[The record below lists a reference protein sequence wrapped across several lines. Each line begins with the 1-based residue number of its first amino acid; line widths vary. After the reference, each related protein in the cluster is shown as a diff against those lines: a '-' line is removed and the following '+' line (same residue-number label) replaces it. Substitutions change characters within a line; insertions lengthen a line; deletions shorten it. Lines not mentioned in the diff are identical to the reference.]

1 MKHEVVRMLSFIA
14 LLLGCVTVAA
24 AQGGPICSNSRV
36 AGEWGYTKTG
46 TIYLPTGVIAPFGS
60 IGTFALDPDGYV
72 VGTQL
77 ASVGGNVGGGELY
90 GTFTIDP
97 DCTGTMTVSVYDPSG
112 NLLRT
117 VSMSI
122 VVDDKARELRA
133 LVTSLVLP
141 NGTAL
146 PAVIT
151 GEARRIFMNLGADQ

>member
-1 MKHEVVRMLSFIA
+1 
-14 LLLGCVTVAA
+14 VAS
-24 AQGGPICSNSRV
+24 AQGGPISSNSRV

-46 TIYLPTGVIAPFGS
+46 AIYLPTGVVAPFGS
-60 IGTFALDPDGYV
+60 IGTFALDPDGTV

-77 ASVGGNVGGGELY
+77 ARVGVIVGGGELY

-97 DCTGTMTVSVYDPSG
+97 SCTGTTTVSIYDPSG

-117 VSMSI
+117 VSMSV

-141 NGTAL
+141 NDTPL

-151 GEARRIFMNLGADQ
+151 GDARRAFMSVSAEQ

>member
-1 MKHEVVRMLSFIA
+1 VKHDLVRTLSFVT
-14 LLLGCVTVAA
+14 LLLGCVTAAA
-24 AQGGPICSNSRV
+24 AQGGPACSTARV

-46 TIYLPTGVIAPFGS
+46 TIYLPTGAVAPFGS
-60 IGTFALDPDGYV
+60 IGTFALDADGYV
-72 VGTQL
+72 EGRQL
-77 ASVGGNVGGGELY
+77 ASVAGGISGGELY

-117 VSMSI
+117 ISMSV

-151 GEARRIFMNLGADQ
+151 GEAKRVFMNLSAEQ

>member
-1 MKHEVVRMLSFIA
+1 MKHELVRTISFIA
-14 LLLGCVTVAA
+14 LLLGCVTATL
-24 AQGGPICSNSRV
+24 AQDRPFCSNSHV

-46 TIYLPTGVIAPFGS
+46 TLFLPTGAAPFGT
-60 IGTFALDPDGYV
+60 IGTFTLDADGCV
-72 VGTQL
+72 AGRQL
-77 ASVGGNVGGGELY
+77 ASVAGNVGGGVLY

-117 VSMSI
+117 ISMSV

-141 NGTAL
+141 NGTSL

-151 GEARRIFMNLGADQ
+151 GEARRLSMGHGDED

>member
-1 MKHEVVRMLSFIA
+1 VKLRFVWTLSFVT
-14 LLLGCVTVAA
+14 LLLGWVSAA
-24 AQGGPICSNSRV
+24 VAQGGPICSNARV

-46 TIYLPTGVIAPFGS
+46 TIYLPTGAAAPFGS
-60 IGTFALDPDGYV
+60 IGTFTLHADGYV
-72 VGTQL
+72 EGTQL

-97 DCTGTMTVSVYDPSG
+97 DCTGTMEVSVYDPSG

-117 VSMSI
+117 VSMS
-122 VVDDKARELRA
+122 VVFDDMARELRA

-146 PAVIT
+146 AAVIT
-151 GEARRIFMNLGADQ
+151 GEARRLSMSRGDEH